1 MSNRIYDCITFFQ
14 ENLQA
19 ELRFNILDD
28 VVDQFVVCESR
39 YDHRGLEKSI
49 NFDKS
54 IFPKFKNKINHLILE
69 DKFPKKNIPWENQ
82 ALQREYIFQGLK
94 KANENDLIMFS
105 DPDEIPN
112 PEKLRGIKMIKK
124 YAIFLQ
130 NMYTYKINILNQ
142 YESPWEGTRICKKK
156 DLKSIDWLRQKILAK
171 NLKYKFWRIDKEK
184 DIMLI
189 KNGGWHFNY
198 LLTPEQIS
206 KKLKS
211 LAATQWDWGENLTK
225 NEFFSIKNIKEK
237 INNQKDLF
245 NRKHKYEKVKINNSF
260 PEYILKNQDKLKD
273 WIIK

>member
-39 YDHRGLEKSI
+39 YDHRGLEKEI
-49 NFDKS
+49 TFNKDL
-54 IFPKFKNKINHLILE
+54 FPKFKNKINHLILE

-112 PEKLRGIKMIKK
+112 PEKLRGIKMSKK

-206 KKLKS
+206 RKLKS

-225 NEFFSIKNIKEK
+225 KEFFSIKNIKEK

-260 PEYILKNQDKLKD
+260 PDYILKNQDKLKN

>member
-1 MSNRIYDCITFFQ
+1 MKNKIYDCITFFQ

-28 VVDQFVVCESR
+28 VVDQFIVCESR

-49 NFDKS
+49 NFDKN

-69 DKFPKKNIPWENQ
+69 DKFPPKNIPWENQ
-82 ALQREYIFQGLK
+82 AFQREYIFQGLK
-94 KANENDLIMFS
+94 HADDNDLIMFS

-112 PEKLRGIKMIKK
+112 PKKLKNIKMEKK
-124 YAIFLQ
+124 YGIFIQ
-130 NMYTYKINILNQ
+130 NMYTYKFNLFNQ

-171 NLKYKFWRIDKEK
+171 NSKYPFWRIDKET
-184 DIMLI
+184 DVTLI
-189 KNGGWHFNY
+189 ENGGWHFNY

-211 LAATQWDWGENLTK
+211 LAATQWDYGENLTK
-225 NEFFSIKNIKEK
+225 DEFLNIKNIKEK
-237 INNQKDLF
+237 IESHRDLF
-245 NRKHKYEKVKINNSF
+245 NRKHNYKKITIDNSF
-260 PEYILKNQDKLKD
+260 PEYILQNLNEFKE
-273 WIIK
+273 WII